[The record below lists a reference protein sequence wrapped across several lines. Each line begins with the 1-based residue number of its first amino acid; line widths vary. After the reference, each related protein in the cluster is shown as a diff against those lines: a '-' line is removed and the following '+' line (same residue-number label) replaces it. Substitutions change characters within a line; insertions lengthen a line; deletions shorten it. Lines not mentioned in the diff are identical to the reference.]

1 MAAGG
6 EIMATGMRVT
16 IGPSILTADLLK
28 LGDEIRA
35 AEAAGVDFI
44 HLDVMD
50 GRFVPNISFGMPICA
65 AIRTATS
72 LPIDVHL
79 MIEEPEKYID
89 QFAAA
94 GANRITVHVEASLHL
109 HRTLTRIAELGVMPG
124 VSLVPSTPVAS
135 IAEVIPFCGQILV
148 MLVNPGFG
156 GQSLIPSML
165 DKVQRTRQLIDLK
178 QPDCLLEVDGG
189 VNASTIAQV
198 IAAGADTIVAGSAI
212 FNEAEPVD
220 AAVAAL
226 RRVIGG

>member
-6 EIMATGMRVT
+6 EIMATGTRVT

-226 RRVIGG
+226 RRAIGG

>member
-6 EIMATGMRVT
+6 EIMATGTRVT

-28 LGDEIRA
+28 LGDEIRS
-35 AEAAGVDFI
+35 AEAAGVNFI

-226 RRVIGG
+226 RRAIGG

>member
-1 MAAGG
+1 MAEAKQ
-6 EIMATGMRVT
+6 IT

-28 LGDEIRA
+28 LGEEIRA

-65 AIRTATS
+65 AIRQATS

-79 MIEEPEKYID
+79 MIEEPEDFIED
-89 QFAAA
+89 FVRA

-109 HRTLTRIAELGVMPG
+109 HRTLSRIAELGAMPG

-156 GQSLIPSML
+156 GQSLIPEML

-178 QPDCLLEVDGG
+178 RPDCLLEVDGG
-189 VNASTIAQV
+189 VKASNLRQV
-198 IAAGADTIVAGSAI
+198 VAAGADTIVAGSAI
-212 FNEAEPVD
+212 FNETEPVD

-226 RRVIGG
+226 RQAIAS

>member
-1 MAAGG
+1 
-6 EIMATGMRVT
+6 
-16 IGPSILTADLLK
+16 
-28 LGDEIRA
+28 
-35 AEAAGVDFI
+35 
-44 HLDVMD
+44 MD

>member
-1 MAAGG
+1 MPTDRR
-6 EIMATGMRVT
+6 IS

-28 LGDEIRA
+28 LGAEIEA

-65 AIRTATS
+65 AIRRVTR

-79 MIEEPEKYID
+79 MIEEPENYVDAFVK
-89 QFAAA
+89 A
-94 GANRITVHVEASLHL
+94 GADRITVHVEASRHL
-109 HRTLTRIAELGVMPG
+109 HRTLMRIAELGAMPG

-156 GQSLIPSML
+156 GQSLIPEML

-178 QPDCLLEVDGG
+178 RPDCLLEVDGG
-189 VNASTIAQV
+189 VKAENIAQV
-198 IAAGADTIVAGSAI
+198 IEAGADTIVAGSAI
-212 FNEAEPVD
+212 FNDAEPVD
-220 AAVAAL
+220 ASVAAL
-226 RRVIGG
+226 RQATNR

>member
-6 EIMATGMRVT
+6 EIMATGTRVT

>member
-226 RRVIGG
+226 RRAIGG